1 MNETI
6 AQIETAASPQ
16 PSALGPQLEGADAR
30 FGEERVRSRRG
41 FWALIATQFQG
52 AFSDNI
58 LRNLLLSMIVGMNL
72 AKTERETFVSVV
84 TFLFSVP
91 FLILSMPGGWLAD
104 RFSKRQIT
112 IWTKVMEFGSMLL
125 AAAGLATGTMW
136 LSLAALTLV
145 ASQAALF
152 GPSKYGLLPELLPE
166 KALSWGNGVIEL
178 GTFIAIILGTVA
190 GAWMGEHFHAH
201 AIYAGYVLLS
211 LSVIGF
217 ATSLGIDKVKPAAPE
232 KKFRIN
238 IVGDLWVQI
247 AKMRKD
253 RALWLAVLGN
263 TYFWFLGSL
272 LFSTIVVYGPD
283 VLHIGQTKTGYLNAM
298 LAVGIGLGSMA
309 AGWVSDNKIEYGLI
323 PLGSIGMTLTGLA
336 LGMWPHGMAG
346 SAALLGLLG
355 FWAGF
360 FAVPVNALIQHK
372 PKDED
377 KGGIIA
383 AANLLSFVGIAISS
397 GLYFVFTAYVHLD
410 PRGVIVV
417 ASLITAVS
425 TAYVLYL
432 LPEWFGRLIL
442 FFVTRTIYRVK
453 VLGRDNF
460 PEKTGALLVCNHMS
474 FVDVALLIAATDRPI
489 RFIMYQGIY
498 DQPLIKP
505 FAKMGKAIP
514 ISSEQHPREMLH
526 SLKVASEALRNDEIV
541 CIFAEGQITR
551 TGQLL
556 PFRRGLERIMKGVE
570 VPIIPVNLDGV
581 WGSIFSFERGR
592 FLWKMPRKIPYAV
605 TVSFGKSM
613 PPTSTAIEL
622 RAAVQELHAAAFETR
637 KPRMK
642 TLDRAFVRTAR
653 QRPGQFFMADGKT
666 PKVTFGSALN
676 KTVYIARRLKK
687 QIGEQPMVGLLLPP
701 SVGGA
706 LTNYAL
712 MLMGRVPVNLNYTS
726 SNEGL
731 ASCAK
736 QCGIDV
742 VITSKAFLERFPSMQ
757 IPGRT
762 LLLEDALGGPKL
774 TEKLSALAM
783 AWLFPV
789 GLMKKA
795 MGANH
800 VKPAE
805 GIGTGNDNFPQGL
818 KPNRPWRRSGTAE
831 AVPLQNRKS
840 ARRAAQ
846 MDQLATV
853 IFSSGSTG
861 DPKGVMLSHFNVMSN
876 ISQVGQVFMLDG
888 RDKILGILPFF
899 HSFGFTAGLWLPAV
913 QGVGVVFHPNPLD
926 AQMIGGLVAQYK
938 VTFLIA
944 TPTFLQG
951 YMRRCTPESFGSL
964 EYVLVGAEKL
974 QERVALEFEDLFG
987 IRPLEGYGCT
997 ECSPVVTVNGKDF
1010 RAPGFRQV
1018 AAKRGKIGHPLPG
1031 VSVKVVDVDTG
1042 APVAPGTAGML
1053 LVKGPNVMRGYL
1065 GRPEKTAEVL
1075 RDGWYTTGDI
1085 AMMEEDGFL
1094 TITDRLSRFSKIG
1107 GEMVPHIR
1115 IEEKLQELAD
1125 ATEQVFAVTAVP
1137 DEKKGER
1144 IVVVHTLTEAKLEPV
1159 LEKLSA
1165 CDLPALWK
1173 PKANQFVH
1181 VDAIPVLGTGKMDL
1195 RGIKTLAM
1203 QGVGIS
1209 Q

>member
-1 MNETI
+1 
-6 AQIETAASPQ
+6 
-16 PSALGPQLEGADAR
+16 
-30 FGEERVRSRRG
+30 
-41 FWALIATQFQG
+41 
-52 AFSDNI
+52 
-58 LRNLLLSMIVGMNL
+58 
-72 AKTERETFVSVV
+72 
-84 TFLFSVP
+84 
-91 FLILSMPGGWLAD
+91 
-104 RFSKRQIT
+104 
-112 IWTKVMEFGSMLL
+112 MLL
-125 AAAGLATGTMW
+125 ATAGLATHTLG

-166 KALSWGNGVIEL
+166 KNLSWGNGVIEL
-178 GTFIAIILGTVA
+178 GTFLAIIFGTVA
-190 GAWMGEHFHAH
+190 GAWMGEHFSGHEV
-201 AIYAGYVLLS
+201 YAGYVLLS

-217 ATSLGIDKVKPAAPE
+217 LTSLGVDKVPAAAPE
-232 KKFRIN
+232 KPFRLN
-238 IVGDLWVQI
+238 IAGDLWAQI

-272 LFSTIVVYGPD
+272 LFSTIVIYGPD

-309 AGWVSDNKIEYGLI
+309 AGWVSENKIEYGLI
-323 PLGSIGMTLTGLA
+323 PLGSIGMTCTGFA
-336 LGMWPHGMAG
+336 LGITPHGIAG
-346 SAALLGLLG
+346 SAALLGMLG

-372 PKDED
+372 PAEQD

-397 GLYFVFTAYVHLD
+397 GVYFVFTSYIHLD
-410 PRGVIVV
+410 PRGVIVA
-417 ASLITAVS
+417 ASCITAFS

-442 FFVTRTIYRVK
+442 FFATRTIYRVR
-453 VLGRDNF
+453 VIGRDNF

-474 FVDVALLIAATDRPI
+474 FVDVALLVAATDRPI

-498 DQPLIKP
+498 NHPVVKP
-505 FAKMGKAIP
+505 FAKMVKAIP

-526 SLKVASEALRNDEIV
+526 SLKTATDALRNDEIV

-556 PFRRGLERIMKGVE
+556 PFRRGLERIMKGVD

-592 FLWKMPRKIPYAV
+592 FLWKMPRQIPYRV
-605 TVSFGKSM
+605 TVSFGKPM
-613 PPTSTAIEL
+613 APTSTAVEV
-622 RAAVQELHAAAFETR
+622 RAAVQELHAAAFEIR
-637 KPRMK
+637 KSSMK

-653 QRPGQFFMADGKT
+653 QRPWRFFMADGKT
-666 PKVTFGSALN
+666 PRVTFGSALN
-676 KTVYIARRLKK
+676 KAVYIARRLRR
-687 QIGEQPMVGLLLPP
+687 QIGEQPMVGVLLPP

-726 SNEGL
+726 SNETL
-731 ASCAK
+731 ASCSG
-736 QCGIDV
+736 QCSLDT
-742 VITSKAFLERFPSMQ
+742 VISSKAFLDRFPNMT

-762 LLLEDALGGPKL
+762 LLLEDALSAPRLSEKL
-774 TEKLSALAM
+774 TALAS
-783 AWLFPV
+783 AWMLPAALLKRSLGAGRV
-789 GLMKKA
+789 KVADEGLAAPTQGKA
-795 MGANH
+795 S
-800 VKPAE
+800 
-805 GIGTGNDNFPQGL
+805 
-818 KPNRPWRRSGTAE
+818 R
-831 AVPLQNRKS
+831 
-840 ARRAAQ
+840 
-846 MDQLATV
+846 MDDLATV

-861 DPKGVMLSHFNVMSN
+861 DPKGVMLSHFNIMSN
-876 ISQVGQVFMLDG
+876 ISQVSQVFMLGD
-888 RDKILGILPFF
+888 RDKILGVLPFF

-926 AQMIGGLVAQYK
+926 AQVIGGLVEKYK
-938 VTFLIA
+938 VTFLVA
-944 TPTFLQG
+944 TPTFLQA

-964 EYVLVGAEKL
+964 QYVLAGAEKL
-974 QERVALEFEDLFG
+974 PERVAVAFEDQFG

-997 ECSPVVTVNGKDF
+997 ECSPVVTVNGKDY

-1018 AAKRGKIGHPLPG
+1018 AARRGKIGHPLPG
-1031 VSVKVVDVDTG
+1031 VSVKVVDIETG
-1042 APVAPGTAGML
+1042 QPLPPGNSGML

-1065 GRPEKTAEVL
+1065 GKPAMTAEVL
-1075 RDGWYTTGDI
+1075 HDGWYTTGDVGMI
-1085 AMMEEDGFL
+1085 EEDGFV

-1125 ATEQVFAVTAVP
+1125 AIEQVFAVTAVP

-1144 IVVVHTLTEAKLEPV
+1144 IIVIHTLPEAELTEV
-1159 LEKLSA
+1159 LERLSQS
-1165 CDLPALWK
+1165 DLPALWK
-1173 PKANQFVH
+1173 PKPNQFLH
-1181 VDAIPVLGTGKMDL
+1181 VDSIPTLGTGKMDL
-1195 RGIKTLAM
+1195 RAIKTLATSLTAEVEAEA
-1203 QGVGIS
+1203 QA
-1209 Q
+1209 